1 MLPYAN
7 SEKILNKV
15 IQDGLL
21 DIHCRKEPRTVLSQI
36 VTHPPLIIIN
46 QQLLIFLDSS

>member
-7 SEKILNKV
+7 SEEILNKV

-21 DIHCRKEPRTVLSQI
+21 DIHCRKEPRTVYLK
-36 VTHPPLIIIN
+36 
-46 QQLLIFLDSS
+46 LLHILL